1 MSVSFLK
8 GKLKSSPN
16 MPLFQCPAVTLLA
29 AIWLKWLMN
38 RRRIIHPLRSQP
50 LGEWSDGPES
60 IDFLS
65 IPYIYDI
72 SHTFPC
78 NSAWPLSSHSDP
90 WNPSSDHPNLM
101 DPTSDWHR
109 IRSLHRWILPELPDR
124 PAWPPWPGVFPVE
137 KLAWPCPPPWFPAPK
152 ELNKCLLGC

>member
-16 MPLFQCPAVTLLA
+16 MPLFQRPAVTLLA

-50 LGEWSDGPES
+50 LGKWSDGPES

-72 SHTFPC
+72 SDIHSHLAPDHCLHVVIHGILRLTIQTLWIQPE
-78 NSAWPLSSHSDP
+78 LS
-90 WNPSSDHPNLM
+90 
-101 DPTSDWHR
+101 
-109 IRSLHRWILPELPDR
+109 IRSLLMDSPELPDR

-137 KLAWPCPPPWFPAPK
+137 KLAWPCPPPWAK
-152 ELNKCLLGC
+152 HQRNWINAC

>member
-101 DPTSDWHR
+101 DPTSWASEVCIDGFSLSSQTGLLDPPGQVFSQL
-109 IRSLHRWILPELPDR
+109 RSSH
-124 PAWPPWPGVFPVE
+124 GHVH
-137 KLAWPCPPPWFPAPK
+137 
-152 ELNKCLLGC
+152 LLGPSTKGTE

>member
-8 GKLKSSPN
+8 GKLKSSSN

-72 SHTFPC
+72 SDIH
-78 NSAWPLSSHSDP
+78 SHVIAP
-90 WNPSSDHPNLM
+90 DHCLHIVIHGILRLTIQTLWIQPAIG
-101 DPTSDWHR
+101 
-109 IRSLHRWILPELPDR
+109 IRSLLMDS
-124 PAWPPWPGVFPVE
+124 PWAPRQACLTPLARCFPSWE
-137 KLAWPCPPPWFPAPK
+137 ARMAMSTSLGQAPK